1 MLSRVAENLYW
12 IARYVERAENVARLL
27 DDSFHL
33 ELDAASLTTAV
44 GERSPVESV
53 LTILACRDEYNRR
66 HPQGD
71 REAVLRFLTFERDH
85 PYSILAMLARAREN
99 ARGTQET
106 LSAEAW
112 GQINRLYLYL
122 CSSRALRRF
131 AASPSGFFEGI
142 KRACILFN
150 GLIDG
155 SLPRTEIYHFLQLGR
170 YLERVNQTCRIL
182 SVKLWVGEEDT
193 AAIDAAPRAVYWA
206 SLLQSCSAY
215 ESFLRQTHNEVSPEG
230 VVGYL
235 VLDHDFPR
243 SMRFGI
249 DRCCES
255 LRAIAGG
262 DSEHPGSRAE
272 RLLGRLDGELRYLD
286 VEEILRQGLD
296 AFLTRVQE
304 TCFRVAEQIHQTYF
318 LT

>member
-33 ELDAASLTTAV
+33 ELDAAAFAP
-44 GERSPVESV
+44 GDNRRAPVESV
-53 LTILACRDEYNRR
+53 LTILACRDEFTQR
-66 HPQGD
+66 HPPGD
-71 REAVLRFLTFERDH
+71 REAVLRFLTFEREH
-85 PYSILAMLARAREN
+85 PHSILSMLACAREN

-112 GQINRLYLYL
+112 GQINRVYLYL
-122 CSSRALRRF
+122 CSAKARRKF
-131 AASPSGFFEGI
+131 AASPSGFYEGI
-142 KRACILFN
+142 KRSCLLFN

-155 SLPRTEIYHFLQLGR
+155 TLPRTEIYHFLQLGR
-170 YLERVNQTCRIL
+170 YLERVNQNCRIL
-182 SVKLWVGEEDT
+182 SVKLQGTGPGQNGDEHSHG
-193 AAIDAAPRAVYWA
+193 AVYWT

-215 ESFLRQTHNEVSPEG
+215 ESFLRQTQNEVGAEG

-243 SMRFGI
+243 SMRFAV

-255 LRAIAGG
+255 LRAITGA
-262 DSEHPGSRAE
+262 DPDHPGSRAE

-286 VEEILRQGLD
+286 VEELFRQGLD
-296 AFLTRVQE
+296 PFLTRVQE
-304 TCFRVAEQIHQTYF
+304 SCMRVADQIHQTYF